1 MLVPPIPA
9 DQLAALL
16 QMQRRV
22 PPVAFDP
29 GFRICKI
36 RKES

>member
-16 QMQRRV
+16 QIRNVSRRWPSTQV
-22 PPVAFDP
+22 FAFA
-29 GFRICKI
+29 K
-36 RKES
+36 